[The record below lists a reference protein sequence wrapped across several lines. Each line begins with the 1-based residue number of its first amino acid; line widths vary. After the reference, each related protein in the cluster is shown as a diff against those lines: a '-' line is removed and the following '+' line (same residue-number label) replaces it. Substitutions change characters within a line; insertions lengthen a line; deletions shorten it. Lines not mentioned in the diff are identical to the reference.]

1 LNNPINAYL
10 LVKRL
15 TSDWRDVEKLMV
27 NDIGEG
33 TELTH
38 NELIAFNTSAKVYS
52 FSGDAPSLYLFH
64 IMPRV
69 LRSNILLRLK
79 ILVSTLWWIISVIF
93 DESIKAHSKVL
104 KYLYFLF
111 HILIIGP

>member
-1 LNNPINAYL
+1 MLESGSQNQYRRAAEYAREHEEATSDFSEYLNNPINAYL

-38 NELIAFNTSAKVYS
+38 VMN
-52 FSGDAPSLYLFH
+52 
-64 IMPRV
+64 
-69 LRSNILLRLK
+69 
-79 ILVSTLWWIISVIF
+79 
-93 DESIKAHSKVL
+93 
-104 KYLYFLF
+104 
-111 HILIIGP
+111 